1 MRNSFN
7 IYFSDSVM
15 FPTKAF
21 VVEIEDANSEQELLK
36 QYYDKFH
43 FPDYFGFNWDAL
55 WDCLCDLDW
64 IVQNEIVIIHSCVPN
79 LSFKD
84 LSIYLEILCDMAEG
98 WKKDD
103 GFGPKEIR
111 IYFKNKDRDVINHFL
126 KE

>member
-1 MRNSFN
+1 MRNSAN
-7 IYFSDSVM
+7 IFFSDNVKFTSEI
-15 FPTKAF
+15 F
-21 VVEIEDANSEQELLK
+21 VAEIDFADSKQELLK
-36 QYYDKFH
+36 QYNDKFH
-43 FPDYFGFNWDAL
+43 FPYFGYNWDAL

-64 IVQNEIVIIHSCVPN
+64 ISQNEIVIIHSCVPN
-79 LSFKD
+79 LSSKD

-111 IYFKNKDRDVINHFL
+111 IYFKNKDRDIINHFL